1 MKNFVFYKNKLFTF
15 LIYITLLIDLF
26 LGSILIEDRTSSP
39 LIGLVYKAIL
49 LIIVVSYITKL
60 NKISFYSLIVLFVVT
75 FFNSIIDN
83 IIYFPNNFIAGS
95 KYVLFTLMFFLFSF
109 YYKKNYI
116 NSKLIYNLI
125 SFSFLVIIINQF
137 LGISGF
143 GKATY
148 THMDIGTTGFFF

>member
-83 IIYFPNNFIAGS
+83 IIYFP
-95 KYVLFTLMFFLFSF
+95 TLIQ
-109 YYKKNYI
+109 N
-116 NSKLIYNLI
+116 
-125 SFSFLVIIINQF
+125 
-137 LGISGF
+137 
-143 GKATY
+143 
-148 THMDIGTTGFFF
+148 